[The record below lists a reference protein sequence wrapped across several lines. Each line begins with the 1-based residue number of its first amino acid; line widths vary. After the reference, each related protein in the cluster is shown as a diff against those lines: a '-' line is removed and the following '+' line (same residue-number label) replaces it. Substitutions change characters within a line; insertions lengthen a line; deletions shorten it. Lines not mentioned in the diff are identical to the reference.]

1 MSLNRTEQ
9 RMFDYLMGHPDERQH
24 WLGKVQS
31 IAAAVG
37 DPHAAATRLEVELSY
52 YLKERSGVVP
62 KLRDLEPREGVG
74 RTSLRNLAEH
84 LLRLWVAPRPKKP
97 VVQTGGQ

>member
-31 IAAAVG
+31 IAVAQG
-37 DPHAAATRLEVELSY
+37 DPHAAATRLEVELSH

-62 KLRDLEPREGVG
+62 RLRDLEPREGAG

-84 LLRLWVAPRPKKP
+84 LLRLWVAPRPKPK
-97 VVQTGGQ
+97 VQ

>member
-84 LLRLWVAPRPKKP
+84 LLRLWVAPRPKPK
-97 VVQTGGQ
+97 VQ